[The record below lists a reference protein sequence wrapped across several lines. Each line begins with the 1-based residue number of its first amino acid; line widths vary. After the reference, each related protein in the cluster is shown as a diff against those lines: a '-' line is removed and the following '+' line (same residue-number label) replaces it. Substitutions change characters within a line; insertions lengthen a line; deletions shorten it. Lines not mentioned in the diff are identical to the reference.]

1 MTRFCIT
8 VLAII
13 LITSSLSASGTEQMD
28 KAYANA
34 KKGLQYGLSNLKE
47 KRSKDE
53 YKLIEQDRLLAEVKI
68 SKEIGGVK
76 IEAKGFFE
84 GEEVTAV
91 TYRSY
96 ESLVRD
102 GYIDKNSDLLK

>member
-1 MTRFCIT
+1 MTRFFIFLC
-8 VLAII
+8 AIGI
-13 LITSSLSASGTEQMD
+13 ITSSLSASGTERLD
-28 KAYANA
+28 TAFSHA

-53 YKLIEQDRLLAEVKI
+53 YKLIEQDKLLAEVKI

-76 IEAKGFFE
+76 IESKGFFE
-84 GEEVTAV
+84 GEEVTVV

-96 ESLVRD
+96 ESLVSD

>member
-1 MTRFCIT
+1 MKH
-8 VLAII
+8 II
-13 LITSSLSASGTEQMD
+13 LSLSLFILISFTLSASGTEQLD

-47 KRSKDE
+47 KRSRDE
-53 YKLIEQDRLLAEVKI
+53 YKLIETDRLLAEVKI

-76 IEAKGFFE
+76 IEAKGFSE
-84 GEEVTAV
+84 GEEVTVV

-102 GYIDKNSDLLK
+102 GYIDKNSDLIK